1 MEIQGKVVRLGGLT
15 EGTSAR
21 GAWRKQEL
29 IIETIEQYPKH
40 VCLVCWGDRVAEAQN
55 FTPGQTIK
63 AQISIESREFNGKWY
78 TDVRPFRFDLEVPQ
92 QPQPAQQFQQ
102 PMQQPMMQ
110 PQQFASPSY
119 EQSNIPVTE
128 YFETDNG
135 DDLPF

>member
-1 MEIQGKVVRLGGLT
+1 MEIQGKVVRLGNLT

-29 IIETIEQYPKH
+29 IIETIEQYPKQ
-40 VCLVCWGDRVAEAQN
+40 VCLVCWGDRVTEAQN

-78 TDVRPFRFDLEVPQ
+78 TDVKPFRFDTETQ
-92 QPQPAQQFQQ
+92 QTQ
-102 PMQQPMMQ
+102 PMQQP
-110 PQQFASPSY
+110 QQFAAPQSF
-119 EQSNIPVTE
+119 EQVQKNIPVTE

>member
-1 MEIQGKVVRLGGLT
+1 MEIQGKVVRLGNLN

-29 IIETIEQYPKH
+29 IIETIEQYPKQ

-55 FTPGQTIK
+55 FTPGQIIK

-78 TDVRPFRFDLEVPQ
+78 TDVRPFRFDIDAPQ
-92 QPQPAQQFQQ
+92 QAQQFQQ

-110 PQQFASPSY
+110 PQQFAAPSY
-119 EQSNIPVTE
+119 EQNNIPVTD
-128 YFETDNG
+128 YFQTDNG

>member
-29 IIETIEQYPKH
+29 IIETIEQYPKQ

-55 FTPGQTIK
+55 FTPGQIIK

-78 TDVRPFRFDLEVPQ
+78 TDV
-92 QPQPAQQFQQ
+92 
-102 PMQQPMMQ
+102 
-110 PQQFASPSY
+110 
-119 EQSNIPVTE
+119 
-128 YFETDNG
+128 
-135 DDLPF
+135 

>member
-1 MEIQGKVVRLGGLT
+1 MEIQGKMVRLGNLT
-15 EGTSAR
+15 EGTSPR

-29 IIETIEQYPKH
+29 IIETLEQYPKQ

-55 FTPGQTIK
+55 FTPGQIIK

-78 TDVRPFRFDLEVPQ
+78 TDVKPFRFEIEIQQAVQ
-92 QPQPAQQFQQ
+92 QPIQQPVQQYTAPQQQFQQ
-102 PMQQPMMQ
+102 TQN
-110 PQQFASPSY
+110 
-119 EQSNIPVTE
+119 NIPITD

>member
-1 MEIQGKVVRLGGLT
+1 MEIQGKVVRLGNLT
-15 EGTSAR
+15 EGTSPR

-29 IIETIEQYPKH
+29 IIETLEQYPKQ

-55 FTPGQTIK
+55 FTPGQIIK

-78 TDVRPFRFDLEVPQ
+78 TDVKPFRFEIEIQQAVQ
-92 QPQPAQQFQQ
+92 QPIQQPVQQYTAPQQQFQQ
-102 PMQQPMMQ
+102 TQN
-110 PQQFASPSY
+110 
-119 EQSNIPVTE
+119 NIPITD

>member
-1 MEIQGKVVRLGGLT
+1 MEIQGKVVRLGSLT

-29 IIETIEQYPKH
+29 IIETIEQYPKQ
-40 VCLVCWGDRVAEAQN
+40 VCLVCWGDRVVEAQN

-78 TDVRPFRFDLEVPQ
+78 TDVKPFRFDLENAPQ
-92 QPQPAQQFQQ
+92 QNQQFQQ
-102 PMQQPMMQ
+102 PMMQQPTMPQ
-110 PQQFASPSY
+110 QQFASF
-119 EQSNIPVTE
+119 EQNNIPVTD